1 MIKFFRH
8 IRLRLLTQASSD
20 KVRQR
25 MIKENRFSR
34 YMLYAI
40 GEIVLVVIGILIALQ
55 INTWNNARVDN
66 ERAQDYIEKLKLQLD
81 GNIRTVDVEIVKIE
95 SWYKITLS
103 LLPIIGTDTTANID
117 EKIDSL
123 IMANCHDYHLNLDM
137 NTITEGRE
145 NGNMALISS
154 DSIRQSIYQVARVN
168 ERVKERER
176 ITNEDLNT
184 LFTPY
189 LNRNYNYRNLVSKRY
204 ADERIGVSKTYSGDN
219 YKMLKDQEFENHIAS
234 RMEYNVGMLREYRHV
249 RTVLKNAVE
258 ML

>member
-8 IRLRLLTQASSD
+8 IRQNLI
-20 KVRQR
+20 
-25 MIKENRFSR
+25 MENKTFK
-34 YMLYAI
+34 YFKYAI

-55 INTWNNARVDN
+55 INTWNSARVDN
-66 ERAQDYIEKLKLQLD
+66 QRARDYTEKLKVQLN
-81 GNIRTVDVEIVKIE
+81 GNTLTVDDEIVKIE
-95 SWYKITLS
+95 SWYKTTLR
-103 LLPIIGTDTTANID
+103 LLPIIGMDTKVD
-117 EKIDSL
+117 MDDKIDSL
-123 IMANCHDYHLNLDM
+123 ILANCHDYHLNLDM

-145 NGNMALISS
+145 NGNMTLISS
-154 DSIRQSIYQVARVN
+154 DSIRQCIYQVATVN

-204 ADERIGVSKTYSGDN
+204 ADQRIGVSKTYLGDN
-219 YKMLKDQEFENHIAS
+219 YKMLKDQEFENYIAS
-234 RMEYNVGMLREYRHV
+234 RMEYNVGMLREYRDI
-249 RTVLKNAVE
+249 RTVLKKAVE